1 MIKDEIWRAE
11 KLALISRYDEE
22 NKNINPGGTVFCG
35 SSLMERFPV
44 EEWTNG
50 RVINRGVGGYTI
62 AEYSEIIDICC
73 INLQPKDV
81 YINIGTNDLNDDTS
95 DIDKLIAEYAG
106 LLKKIMDEV
115 PGVSITVMAYYPVN
129 DDTDDEFM
137 KEELK
142 FRTNELLSDVNLRL
156 KEMADKLGLRFIN
169 VNHGITDSD
178 GKLAKKYSVDGV
190 HINEEGYRII
200 LQNLKN
206 ISMNSCKC

>member
-35 SSLMERFPV
+35 SSLMERFPI
-44 EEWTNG
+44 EEWTDG

-62 AEYSEIIDICC
+62 SEYADIIDICC
-73 INLQPKDV
+73 INLKPKTV
-81 YINIGTNDLNDDTS
+81 YINIGTNDLNDETS
-95 DIDKLIAEYAG
+95 DIDKLIADYTG
-106 LLKKIMDEV
+106 LLQKIMNEV
-115 PGVSITVMAYYPVN
+115 PGVRIVVMAYYPVN

-142 FRTNELLSDVNLRL
+142 YRTNELISGVNLRL
-156 KEMADKLGLRFIN
+156 KSMADELGARFIN
-169 VNHGITDSD
+169 VNSGITDSE

-190 HINEEGYRII
+190 HINEDGYGKIYES
-200 LQNLKN
+200 LKEYLG
-206 ISMNSCKC
+206 